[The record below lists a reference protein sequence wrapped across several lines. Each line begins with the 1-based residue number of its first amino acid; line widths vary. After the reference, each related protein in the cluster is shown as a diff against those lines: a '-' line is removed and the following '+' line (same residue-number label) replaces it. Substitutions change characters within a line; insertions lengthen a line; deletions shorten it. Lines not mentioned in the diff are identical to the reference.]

1 VMHIVGW
8 TDADGKP
15 LSIADDLND
24 EISM

>member
-1 VMHIVGW
+1 MHIVGW

-24 EISM
+24 KISM